1 MFALRSLSQC
11 SFKLGN
17 SDALHLGVVVFVVQ
31 TMALQRKS
39 LHLVVVEGAHGIDVL
54 SGGELLQLFGRVV
67 NTKHLFDAVEVFAN
81 VVFVFKHTECSVNL
95 VFVHFLII
103 IIYGK

>member
-17 SDALHLGVVVFVVQ
+17 SDALHLRVVVFVVE

-39 LHLVVVEGAHGIDVL
+39 LHLVVVEGAHGVDVL
-54 SGGELLQLFGRVV
+54 SGGELLQLFSRVV
-67 NTKHLFDAVEVFAN
+67 SAEHLFDAVEVFAN
-81 VVFVFKHTECSVNL
+81 VVFVFKHTDCSVNL
-95 VFVHFLII
+95 VFVHFLL
-103 IIYGK
+103 